1 MGWVSR
7 MWPFRQ
13 RGRIPHSLSSGNVV
27 TIALELY
34 RHQGNRYFLLS
45 LFAHAWFF
53 LLTIAAVLIV
63 AVALIMGGV
72 LANGMDALTPLLL
85 LPGIGL
91 LVALPFYL
99 FGWTRLMASGALLS
113 RRIYAVLT
121 AFEESESEAR
131 RFIFPKMLNYLLATL
146 IVGFI
151 LLIVYGVLGAIGY
164 LIYLVGSPLVQ
175 FLEQNIQTEPARSLF
190 FLTFLLSILLLV
202 LLALLVIS
210 YFMVRLS
217 LVDVVLA
224 LEPDCTPLKSVRR
237 SWQLTQG
244 QAWHTLTVFFV
255 ASLATIPANLL
266 GSIINSVVI
275 IPVAGLFVAVLLLP
289 LWQGIKAVLYWDLRV
304 RNEGAAFQVRPEA
317 VNPLRW
323 LRRVTLRTPESIE
336 LDFALAGI
344 GSRVLAWLIDQVI
357 LYTALVL
364 FSLAAGYIYFYA
376 LYLWLIEVLPTSNQS
391 IEAWSLGIYLLVMF
405 ALYNGYYIFFETYW
419 QGQTPGKRYAEIRVV
434 QDNGRPIGLRE
445 ATLRSLLQPIDFAF
459 FGIGPFLVALSRSE
473 KRLGDMVAGTLV
485 IQDEQAMRLA
495 PKATTLQQPQAAWVQ
510 ELRSLAHWEQMTPE
524 HYLLVRNY
532 LNSRDRLSPVGRY
545 QAAQELRQQLEP
557 LLLPT
562 YPANWPALSAE
573 DFLEGLY
580 IAYRQQYQSSP

>member
-1 MGWVSR
+1 
-7 MWPFRQ
+7 MWLFQR
-13 RGRIPHSLSSGNVV
+13 RGRLPHSLSSGNVV

-45 LFAHAWFF
+45 LFAHGWFF
-53 LLTIAAVLIV
+53 LLTIAAVLIAV
-63 AVALIMGGV
+63 VALIMGGL
-72 LANGMDALTPLLL
+72 LAGAINDVTPFLLGA
-85 LPGIGL
+85 GISIL
-91 LVALPFYL
+91 AALPFYL

-151 LLIVYGVLGAIGY
+151 LLIVCGVLGAIGY
-164 LIYLVGSPLVQ
+164 LIYLVGVPLVQ
-175 FLEQNIQTEPARSLF
+175 LLEQNIQTEPTKNLF
-190 FLTFLLSILLLV
+190 FLTFLLSILFLG

-210 YFMVRLS
+210 YVMARLS
-217 LVDVVLA
+217 LVDVILA
-224 LEPDCTPLKSVRR
+224 LEPDRTPLKSVQR

-266 GSIINSVVI
+266 GNILNGVVI
-275 IPVAGLFVAVLLLP
+275 IPVAGFFVAVLLLP

-304 RNEGAAFQVRPEA
+304 RNEGAAFQVRLEA
-317 VNPLRW
+317 VDPLRW

-336 LDFALAGI
+336 LDFALGGI
-344 GSRVLAWLIDQVI
+344 GSRVLAWLIDQII

-364 FSLAAGYIYFYA
+364 FSLVTGYLYFYA
-376 LYLWLIEVLPTSNQS
+376 LYPWLIEVLPTSSHRIQ
-391 IEAWSLGIYLLVMF
+391 AWSLGIYLLGMF

-459 FGIGPFLVALSRSE
+459 FGIGAFLVALSRSE

-485 IQDEQAMRLA
+485 IQDEQARRLA

-532 LNSRDRLSPVGRY
+532 LNSRDR
-545 QAAQELRQQLEP
+545 
-557 LLLPT
+557 
-562 YPANWPALSAE
+562 
-573 DFLEGLY
+573 
-580 IAYRQQYQSSP
+580 

>member
-1 MGWVSR
+1 
-7 MWPFRQ
+7 MWPFRR
-13 RGRIPHSLSSGNVV
+13 RGRLPHSLSSGNVV
-27 TIALELY
+27 TIALQLY

-63 AVALIMGGV
+63 AVALIVGGI
-72 LANGMDALTPLLL
+72 LAGAMDNVAPFLWLT
-85 LPGIGL
+85 GISV

-121 AFEESESEAR
+121 ALEESESAAR
-131 RFIFPKMLNYLLATL
+131 SFIFPKMLNYLLATL
-146 IVGFI
+146 MVGVI
-151 LLIVYGVLGAIGY
+151 LLLVYGVLGAIGY
-164 LIYLVGSPLVQ
+164 LIYLVASPLVQ

-210 YFMVRLS
+210 YFMARLS

-275 IPVAGLFVAVLLLP
+275 LPVAGLFVGVLLLP

-376 LYLWLIEVLPTSNQS
+376 LYPWLIEVLPASGQS

-405 ALYNGYYIFFETYW
+405 AFYNGYYIFFETYW

-459 FGIGPFLVALSRSE
+459 FGIGALLVALSRSE
-473 KRLGDMVAGTLV
+473 KRLGDRVAGTLV
-485 IQDEQAMRLA
+485 IQDEQATRLA
-495 PKATTLQQPQAAWVQ
+495 PKATTGQQPQAAWVQ

-532 LNSRDRLSPVGRY
+532 LNNRDRLSPVGRY

>member
-1 MGWVSR
+1 
-7 MWPFRQ
+7 MWPFQQ
-13 RGRIPHSLSSGNVV
+13 RGRLPHSLSSGNVV

-34 RHQGNRYFLLS
+34 RHRGNRYFLLS

-63 AVALIMGGV
+63 AVALIVGGI
-72 LANGMDALTPLLL
+72 LAGAINNVALFLLL
-85 LPGIGL
+85 GGIGI
-91 LVALPFYL
+91 LVAVPFYL

-113 RRIYAVLT
+113 RCIYAALT
-121 AFEESESEAR
+121 ALEESESEAR
-131 RFIFPKMLNYLLATL
+131 GFIFPKMWNYLLATL
-146 IVGFI
+146 IVSFI
-151 LLIVYGVLGAIGY
+151 LLLVYMVLGAIGY
-164 LIYLVGSPLVQ
+164 LLYLVGSPLVQ
-175 FLEQNIQTEPARSLF
+175 LLERNIQTEPARDLF
-190 FLTFLLSILLLV
+190 FLSFFLGILLLV

-210 YFMVRLS
+210 YFVARLS

-224 LEPDCTPLKSVRR
+224 LEPECTPLKSIRR

-255 ASLATIPANLL
+255 ASLATIPAHLL
-266 GSIINSVVI
+266 GSILNSVVI
-275 IPVAGLFVAVLLLP
+275 IPVAGLFVAVVLLP
-289 LWQGIKAVLYWDLRV
+289 LWQGIKAVLYWDLPV

-336 LDFALAGI
+336 LDFALGGI

-357 LYTALVL
+357 LYTTLVL

-376 LYLWLIEVLPTSNQS
+376 LYPWLIGVLPASGQS
-391 IEAWSLGIYLLVMF
+391 IEAWSLGIYLLVIF

-434 QDNGRPIGLRE
+434 QDDGRPIGLRQ
-445 ATLRSLLQPIDFAF
+445 ATLRSLLQSVDFAF
-459 FGIGPFLVALSRSE
+459 LGIGAFLVTLSRSE

-485 IQDEQAMRLA
+485 IQDEQATRFA
-495 PKATTLQQPQAAWVQ
+495 PQGTSLRQPQAAWVQ
-510 ELRSLAHWEQMTPE
+510 ELRSLAHWEQMMPE

-545 QAAQELRQQLEP
+545 QAAEELRQQVEP

-562 YPANWPALSAE
+562 YPAHWPSLSAE

-580 IAYRQQYQSSP
+580 IAYRQQHQSSP

>member
-1 MGWVSR
+1 ML
-7 MWPFRQ
+7 PFQR
-13 RGRIPHSLSSGNVV
+13 RGRLPHSLSSGNVV

-34 RHQGNRYFLLS
+34 RRQGDRYFLLS

-53 LLTIAAVLIV
+53 LLTIAAVLSVGVTLIIGGFLAG
-63 AVALIMGGV
+63 AVNDTLPF
-72 LANGMDALTPLLL
+72 LWLT
-85 LPGIGL
+85 GIGL
-91 LVALPFYL
+91 LVALPLYL

-113 RRIYAVLT
+113 RRIYIVLT
-121 AFEESESEAR
+121 ALEESESAAR
-131 RFIFPKMLNYLLATL
+131 SLIFPKMLNYLLATL
-146 IVGFI
+146 LVGVI
-151 LLIVYGVLGAIGY
+151 LLLVYVVLGAIGY
-164 LIYLVGSPLVQ
+164 LIYLVGWPLVQ
-175 FLEQNIQTEPARSLF
+175 LVQQNTPTEPASTLL
-190 FLTFLLSILLLV
+190 FLTFVLGVLLLL
-202 LLALLVIS
+202 LLALLVIT
-210 YFMVRLS
+210 YFTARLS

-224 LEPDCTPLKSVRR
+224 LEPECTPVKAVQR

-255 ASLATIPANLL
+255 ASLATIPANIL
-266 GSIINSVVI
+266 GSIINSVMI

-323 LRRVTLRTPESIE
+323 LRRVSLRTPESIE

-364 FSLAAGYIYFYA
+364 FSLVAGYIYFYA
-376 LYLWLIEVLPTSNQS
+376 LYPWLIEVLPASGQS

-419 QGQTPGKRYAEIRVV
+419 QGQTPGKRYGEIRVV
-434 QDNGRPIGLRE
+434 QDNGRPIGLKE
-445 ATLRSLLQPIDFAF
+445 ATLRSLLQSIDFAF
-459 FGIGPFLVALSRSE
+459 FGIGALLITLSRSE

-485 IQDEQAMRLA
+485 IQDEQATRFA
-495 PKATTLQQPQAAWVQ
+495 PKTATVQEPQMSWVQ
-510 ELRSLAHWEQMTPE
+510 ELRSLAHWEQITPE

-557 LLLPT
+557 LLLPN
-562 YPANWPALSAE
+562 YPPHWPSLSAE
-573 DFLEGLY
+573 EFLEGLY

>member
-1 MGWVSR
+1 
-7 MWPFRQ
+7 MWPFRR
-13 RGRIPHSLSSGNVV
+13 RGRLPHSLSSGNVV
-27 TIALELY
+27 TIALQLY

-53 LLTIAAVLIV
+53 LLTITAVLIV
-63 AVALIMGGV
+63 AVALIVGGI
-72 LANGMDALTPLLL
+72 LAGAMDNVAPFLWLT
-85 LPGIGL
+85 GISV

-121 AFEESESEAR
+121 ALEESESAAR
-131 RFIFPKMLNYLLATL
+131 SFIFPKMLNYLLATL
-146 IVGFI
+146 MVGVI
-151 LLIVYGVLGAIGY
+151 LLLVYGVLGAIGY
-164 LIYLVGSPLVQ
+164 LIYLVASPLVQ

-210 YFMVRLS
+210 YFMARLS

-275 IPVAGLFVAVLLLP
+275 LPVAGLFVGVLLLP

-376 LYLWLIEVLPTSNQS
+376 LYPWLIEVLPASGQS

-405 ALYNGYYIFFETYW
+405 AFYNGYYIFFETYW

-459 FGIGPFLVALSRSE
+459 FGIGALLVALSRSE
-473 KRLGDMVAGTLV
+473 KRLGDRVAGTLV
-485 IQDEQAMRLA
+485 IQDEQATRLA
-495 PKATTLQQPQAAWVQ
+495 PKATTGQQPQAAWVQ

-532 LNSRDRLSPVGRY
+532 LNNRDRLSPVGRY

-580 IAYRQQYQSSP
+580 MAYRQQYQSSP

>member
-1 MGWVSR
+1 
-7 MWPFRQ
+7 MWPFQR
-13 RGRIPHSLSSGNVV
+13 RGRLLHSLSSGNVV

-34 RHQGNRYFLLS
+34 RHQVNRYFLLS
-45 LFAHAWFF
+45 LFAHVWFF

-63 AVALIMGGV
+63 AVALIMGGL
-72 LANGMDALTPLLL
+72 LAKNALIALLL
-85 LPGIGL
+85 LPAMGL
-91 LVALPFYL
+91 LAALPLYL

-121 AFEESESEAR
+121 ALEESESEAR
-131 RFIFPKMLNYLLATL
+131 SFIFPKMLNYLLATL
-146 IVGFI
+146 MVGVI

-164 LIYLVGSPLVQ
+164 LIYLVGWPVVQ
-175 FLEQNIQTEPARSLF
+175 LLEQNIQTEPARSLF
-190 FLTFLLSILLLV
+190 FLTFLLSILLL
-202 LLALLVIS
+202 LLVALLVIS
-210 YFMVRLS
+210 YFMARLS

-224 LEPDCTPLKSVRR
+224 LEPECTPLKSVRR

-266 GSIINSVVI
+266 SSIINSVVI

-304 RNEGAAFQVRPEA
+304 RNEGAAFQVRPQA

-364 FSLAAGYIYFYA
+364 FSLMAGYIYFYA
-376 LYLWLIEVLPTSNQS
+376 LYPWLIDILPASGQS

-434 QDNGRPIGLRE
+434 QDNGCPIGLRE

-459 FGIGPFLVALSRSE
+459 FGIGAFLVTLSPSE
-473 KRLGDMVAGTLV
+473 KRLGDMAAGTLV
-485 IQDEQAMRLA
+485 IQDERATRLA
-495 PKATTLQQPQAAWVQ
+495 PKATTLQQLQAAWVQ

-557 LLLPT
+557 LLLSE
-562 YPANWPALSAE
+562 YPPHWPVLSAE

-580 IAYRQQYQSSP
+580 LAYRQQYESSP

>member
-1 MGWVSR
+1 
-7 MWPFRQ
+7 MWPFQR
-13 RGRIPHSLSSGNVV
+13 RGRLPHSLSSGNVV

-63 AVALIMGGV
+63 AVALIVGGI
-72 LANGMDALTPLLL
+72 LAGAVNHVAPFLLL
-85 LPGIGL
+85 TGISI

-121 AFEESESEAR
+121 ALEESESEAR
-131 RFIFPKMLNYLLATL
+131 NFIFPKMLNYLLATL
-146 IVGFI
+146 MVGVI
-151 LLIVYGVLGAIGY
+151 LLLVYGVLGAIGY
-164 LIYLVGSPLVQ
+164 LIYLVGWPLVQ
-175 FLEQNIQTEPARSLF
+175 FLEETIQTQPARELF

-210 YFMVRLS
+210 YFMARLS

-224 LEPDCTPLKSVRR
+224 LEPNCTPLKSVQR
-237 SWQLTQG
+237 SWQLTRG

-266 GSIINSVVI
+266 GSIINAVVI
-275 IPVAGLFVAVLLLP
+275 IPIAGLLVAVLLLP

-317 VNPLRW
+317 VNPLCW

-376 LYLWLIEVLPTSNQS
+376 LYPWLIEVLPASGQS
-391 IEAWSLGIYLLVMF
+391 IEAWSLGIYLLVLF

-419 QGQTPGKRYAEIRVV
+419 QGQTPGKRSAEIRVV

-445 ATLRSLLQPIDFAF
+445 ATLRSLLQSIDFAF
-459 FGIGPFLVALSRSE
+459 FGIGAFLVALSRSE

-485 IQDEQAMRLA
+485 IQDEQATRLA
-495 PKATTLQQPQAAWVQ
+495 PQTSILQQPQAAWVQ

-562 YPANWPALSAE
+562 YPANWPVLSAE

>member
-1 MGWVSR
+1 
-7 MWPFRQ
+7 MWPFRR
-13 RGRIPHSLSSGNVV
+13 RGRLPHSLSSGNVV

-53 LLTIAAVLIV
+53 LLTIAAVLIL
-63 AVALIMGGV
+63 AIALIMGG
-72 LANGMDALTPLLL
+72 LLTNRMGALTPLLL
-85 LPGIGL
+85 LLGMGL

-121 AFEESESEAR
+121 AQEESESAAR
-131 RFIFPKMLNYLLATL
+131 SFIFPKMLNYLLATL
-146 IVGFI
+146 MVSVI
-151 LLIVYGVLGAIGY
+151 LLLVSGVLGAIGY
-164 LIYLVGSPLVQ
+164 LIYLVGWPVVQ
-175 FLEQNIQTEPARSLF
+175 FLEQSIQTEPARSLF
-190 FLTFLLSILLLV
+190 FLTFLLSILLLL

-210 YFMVRLS
+210 YFMARLS
-217 LVDVVLA
+217 LVDVILA
-224 LEPDCTPLKSVRR
+224 LEPACTPLKSVRR

-266 GSIINSVVI
+266 SSLINSVVI
-275 IPVAGLFVAVLLLP
+275 IPVAGLFLGVLLLP

-344 GSRVLAWLIDQVI
+344 GSRVLAWLIDQII

-376 LYLWLIEVLPTSNQS
+376 LYPWLIEVLPASGQS
-391 IEAWSLGIYLLVMF
+391 IGAWSLAIYLLVTF
-405 ALYNGYYIFFETYW
+405 GLYNGYYIFFETYW

-459 FGIGPFLVALSRSE
+459 LGIGAFLVALSRSE

-485 IQDEQAMRLA
+485 IQDEQATRFA
-495 PKATTLQQPQAAWVQ
+495 PKATTLRQSQAAWVQ
-510 ELRSLAHWEQMTPE
+510 ELRSLVHWEQMTPE

-532 LNSRDRLSPVGRY
+532 LNSRDRLSPVGRE

-557 LLLPT
+557 LLLSA
-562 YPANWPALSAE
+562 YPPHWPVLSAE

>member
-1 MGWVSR
+1 
-7 MWPFRQ
+7 MWPFRR
-13 RGRIPHSLSSGNVV
+13 RGRLPHSVSSGNVV

-53 LLTIAAVLIV
+53 LLTIAALLIM
-63 AVALIMGGV
+63 AVALIVGGI
-72 LANGMDALTPLLL
+72 LAGAIDNVSPFLLL
-85 LPGIGL
+85 TGMSA
-91 LVALPFYL
+91 LVALPLYL

-121 AFEESESEAR
+121 ALEESESAAR
-131 RFIFPKMLNYLLATL
+131 RFIFPKMLHYLLATL

-151 LLIVYGVLGAIGY
+151 LLLVYVVLGAIGY
-164 LIYLVGSPLVQ
+164 LIYLVGAPLVQ
-175 FLEQNIQTEPARSLF
+175 LLEQNIQIQPARGLF

-210 YFMVRLS
+210 YFMARLS

-266 GSIINSVVI
+266 GSIINGVVI
-275 IPVAGLFVAVLLLP
+275 IPVAGFFVAVLLLP
-289 LWQGIKAVLYWDLRV
+289 LWQAIKAVLYWDLRV

-336 LDFALAGI
+336 LDFALGGI
-344 GSRVLAWLIDQVI
+344 GSRVLAWLIDQII

-376 LYLWLIEVLPTSNQS
+376 LYPWLIEVLPASGQS

-459 FGIGPFLVALSRSE
+459 FGIGAFLVALSRSE

-485 IQDEQAMRLA
+485 IQDEQATRLA

>member
-1 MGWVSR
+1 
-7 MWPFRQ
+7 MWPFRR
-13 RGRIPHSLSSGNVV
+13 RGRLPHSLSSGNVV
-27 TIALELY
+27 TIALALY
-34 RHQGNRYFLLS
+34 HHQGDRYFLLS

-53 LLTIAAVLIV
+53 LLTIAALLIV
-63 AVALIMGGV
+63 AVALIVGGI
-72 LANGMDALTPLLL
+72 LAGAIDNISPFLLL
-85 LPGIGL
+85 TGMSV
-91 LVALPFYL
+91 LVALPLYV

-121 AFEESESEAR
+121 ALEESESAAR
-131 RFIFPKMLNYLLATL
+131 HFIFPKMLNYLLATL
-146 IVGFI
+146 MVGFI
-151 LLIVYGVLGAIGY
+151 LLLVYGVLGAIGY
-164 LIYLVGSPLVQ
+164 LMYLVGAPLVQ
-175 FLEQNIQTEPARSLF
+175 LLEQNIQIQPARDLF

-210 YFMVRLS
+210 YFIARLS

-224 LEPDCTPLKSVRR
+224 LEPDCTPLKSVWR

-255 ASLATIPANLL
+255 AFLATIPANLL
-266 GSIINSVVI
+266 GSIINGMVI
-275 IPVAGLFVAVLLLP
+275 IPVAGFFVAVWLLP

-336 LDFALAGI
+336 LDFALGGI
-344 GSRVLAWLIDQVI
+344 GSRVLAWLIDQII

-376 LYLWLIEVLPTSNQS
+376 LYPWLIEALPASGQS

-459 FGIGPFLVALSRSE
+459 FGIGAFLVALSRSE

-485 IQDEQAMRLA
+485 IQDEQATRLA

-557 LLLPT
+557 LLLSE
-562 YPANWPALSAE
+562 YPPHWPVLSAE

-580 IAYRQQYQSSP
+580 LAYCQQYQSSP

>member
-1 MGWVSR
+1 
-7 MWPFRQ
+7 MWPFQQ
-13 RGRIPHSLSSGNVV
+13 RGRLFPSLSSGNVV

-63 AVALIMGGV
+63 AVALIVGGI
-72 LANGMDALTPLLL
+72 LAGAINNVALFLLL
-85 LPGIGL
+85 AGIGI

-113 RRIYAVLT
+113 RRIYAALT
-121 AFEESESEAR
+121 ALEESESEAR
-131 RFIFPKMLNYLLATL
+131 SFIFPKMWNYLLATL
-146 IVGFI
+146 IVSFI
-151 LLIVYGVLGAIGY
+151 LLLVYMVLGAIGY
-164 LIYLVGSPLVQ
+164 LLYLVGSPLGQ
-175 FLEQNIQTEPARSLF
+175 FLEQNIQTEPARGL
-190 FLTFLLSILLLV
+190 FLLSFLLGILLLV

-210 YFMVRLS
+210 YFMARLS

-224 LEPDCTPLKSVRR
+224 LEPECTPLKSIWR

-244 QAWHTLTVFFV
+244 QAWHTLAVFFV
-255 ASLATIPANLL
+255 ASLATIPVNLL
-266 GSIINSVVI
+266 GGILNSVVI

-304 RNEGAAFQVRPEA
+304 RNEGAAFQVHSKA

-336 LDFALAGI
+336 LDFALGGI
-344 GSRVLAWLIDQVI
+344 GSRVLAWVIDQVI

-364 FSLAAGYIYFYA
+364 FSLAAGYIFYA
-376 LYLWLIEVLPTSNQS
+376 LYPWLIEVLPASGQS
-391 IEAWSLGIYLLVMF
+391 IEAWSLGIYLLVIF
-405 ALYNGYYIFFETYW
+405 VLYNGYYIFFETYW

-445 ATLRSLLQPIDFAF
+445 ATLRSLLQSIDFAF
-459 FGIGPFLVALSRSE
+459 LGIGAFLVTLSPSE
-473 KRLGDMVAGTLV
+473 KRLGDRVAGTLV
-485 IQDEQAMRLA
+485 IQDEQATRFA
-495 PKATTLQQPQAAWVQ
+495 PQGITLRQSQAAWVQ

-524 HYLLVRNY
+524 HYLLLRNY

-562 YPANWPALSAE
+562 YPAHWPSLSAE

-580 IAYRQQYQSSP
+580 IAYRQRHQSSP

>member
-1 MGWVSR
+1 

-376 LYLWLIEVLPTSNQS
+376 LYLWLIEVLPASNQS

-459 FGIGPFLVALSRSE
+459 FGIGAFLVALSRSE

>member
-1 MGWVSR
+1 
-7 MWPFRQ
+7 MWPFRR
-13 RGRIPHSLSSGNVV
+13 RGRLPHSLSSGNVV
-27 TIALELY
+27 TIALQLY

-53 LLTIAAVLIV
+53 LLTITAVLIV
-63 AVALIMGGV
+63 AVALIVGGI
-72 LANGMDALTPLLL
+72 LAGAMDNVAPFLWLT
-85 LPGIGL
+85 GISV

-121 AFEESESEAR
+121 ALEESESAAR
-131 RFIFPKMLNYLLATL
+131 SFIFPKMLNYLLATL
-146 IVGFI
+146 MVGVI
-151 LLIVYGVLGAIGY
+151 LLLVYGVLGAIGY
-164 LIYLVGSPLVQ
+164 LIYLVASPLVQ

-210 YFMVRLS
+210 YFMARLS

-255 ASLATIPANLL
+255 AFLATIPANLL

-275 IPVAGLFVAVLLLP
+275 LPVAGLFVGVLLLP

-376 LYLWLIEVLPTSNQS
+376 LYPWLIEVLPASGQS

-405 ALYNGYYIFFETYW
+405 AFYNGYYIFFETYW

-459 FGIGPFLVALSRSE
+459 FGIGALLVALSRSE
-473 KRLGDMVAGTLV
+473 KRLGDRVAGTLV
-485 IQDEQAMRLA
+485 IQDEQATRLA
-495 PKATTLQQPQAAWVQ
+495 PKATTGQQPQAAWVQ

-532 LNSRDRLSPVGRY
+532 LNNRDRLSPVGRY
-545 QAAQELRQQLEP
+545 QVAQELRQQLEP

-562 YPANWPALSAE
+562 YPAHWPALSAE

-580 IAYRQQYQSSP
+580 MAYRQQYQSSP

>member
-1 MGWVSR
+1 
-7 MWPFRQ
+7 MWPFRR
-13 RGRIPHSLSSGNVV
+13 RGRLPHSLSSGNVV
-27 TIALELY
+27 TIALQLY

-53 LLTIAAVLIV
+53 LLTITAVLIV
-63 AVALIMGGV
+63 AVALIVGGI
-72 LANGMDALTPLLL
+72 LAGAMDNVAPFLWLT
-85 LPGIGL
+85 GISV

-121 AFEESESEAR
+121 ALEESESAAR
-131 RFIFPKMLNYLLATL
+131 SFIFPKMLNYLLATL
-146 IVGFI
+146 MVGVI
-151 LLIVYGVLGAIGY
+151 LLLVYGVLGAIGY
-164 LIYLVGSPLVQ
+164 LIYLVASPLVQ

-210 YFMVRLS
+210 YFMARLS

-275 IPVAGLFVAVLLLP
+275 LPVAGLFVGVLLLP

-376 LYLWLIEVLPTSNQS
+376 LYPWLIEVLPASGQS

-405 ALYNGYYIFFETYW
+405 AFYNGYYIFFETYW

-459 FGIGPFLVALSRSE
+459 FGIGAFLVALSRSE
-473 KRLGDMVAGTLV
+473 KRLGDRVAGTLV
-485 IQDEQAMRLA
+485 IQDEQATRLA
-495 PKATTLQQPQAAWVQ
+495 PKATTGQQPQAAWVQ

-532 LNSRDRLSPVGRY
+532 LNNRDRLSPVGRY

>member
-1 MGWVSR
+1 
-7 MWPFRQ
+7 MWPFRR
-13 RGRIPHSLSSGNVV
+13 RGRLPHSLSSGNVV

-53 LLTIAAVLIV
+53 LLTIAAVLIL
-63 AVALIMGGV
+63 AIALIMGGLLTNRMGV
-72 LANGMDALTPLLL
+72 LTPLLL
-85 LPGIGL
+85 LLGMGL

-121 AFEESESEAR
+121 AQEESESAAR
-131 RFIFPKMLNYLLATL
+131 SFIFPKMLNYLLATL
-146 IVGFI
+146 MVSVI
-151 LLIVYGVLGAIGY
+151 LLLVPGVLGAIGY
-164 LIYLVGSPLVQ
+164 LIYWVGWPVVQ
-175 FLEQNIQTEPARSLF
+175 FLEQSIQTEPARSLF
-190 FLTFLLSILLLV
+190 FLTFLFSILLLL

-210 YFMVRLS
+210 YFMARLS
-217 LVDVVLA
+217 LVDVILA
-224 LEPDCTPLKSVRR
+224 LEPACTPLKSVRR

-266 GSIINSVVI
+266 SNLINSVVI
-275 IPVAGLFVAVLLLP
+275 IPVAGLFLGVLLLP

-344 GSRVLAWLIDQVI
+344 GSRVLAWLIDQII

-376 LYLWLIEVLPTSNQS
+376 LYPWLIEVLPASGQS
-391 IEAWSLGIYLLVMF
+391 IGAWSLAIYLLVTF
-405 ALYNGYYIFFETYW
+405 GLYNGYYIFFETYW

-434 QDNGRPIGLRE
+434 QDNGRPISLRE
-445 ATLRSLLQPIDFAF
+445 ATLRSLLQTIDFAF
-459 FGIGPFLVALSRSE
+459 LGIGAFLVALSRSE

-485 IQDEQAMRLA
+485 IQD
-495 PKATTLQQPQAAWVQ
+495 
-510 ELRSLAHWEQMTPE
+510 
-524 HYLLVRNY
+524 
-532 LNSRDRLSPVGRY
+532 
-545 QAAQELRQQLEP
+545 
-557 LLLPT
+557 
-562 YPANWPALSAE
+562 
-573 DFLEGLY
+573 
-580 IAYRQQYQSSP
+580 

>member
-1 MGWVSR
+1 
-7 MWPFRQ
+7 MWLLQR
-13 RGRIPHSLSSGNVV
+13 RGRLPYALSSGNVV

-53 LLTIAAVLIV
+53 LLTIAAVLIGV
-63 AVALIMGGV
+63 VALIMGGL
-72 LANGMDALTPLLL
+72 LARTSNDVTPFLLGA
-85 LPGIGL
+85 GISIL
-91 LVALPFYL
+91 AALPLYL
-99 FGWTRLMASGALLS
+99 FGWARLMAGGALLS

-121 AFEESESEAR
+121 ALEESESEAR
-131 RFIFPKMLNYLLATL
+131 RCIFPNMLNYLLATL

-164 LIYLVGSPLVQ
+164 LIYLVGAPLVQ
-175 FLEQNIQTEPARSLF
+175 LLAQNIQTEPTRNLF
-190 FLTFLLSILLLV
+190 FLTFLPSILLLV
-202 LLALLVIS
+202 LLALLVIG
-210 YFMVRLS
+210 YFMARLS

-224 LEPDCTPLKSVRR
+224 LEPGCTPLKSVQR

-266 GSIINSVVI
+266 GSLINSVVI

-336 LDFALAGI
+336 LDFALGGI
-344 GSRVLAWLIDQVI
+344 GSRILAWLIDQVI
-357 LYTALVL
+357 LYIALVL

-376 LYLWLIEVLPTSNQS
+376 LYPWLIEVLPAGGQS
-391 IEAWSLGIYLLVMF
+391 IGAWSLAIYLLVTF

-459 FGIGPFLVALSRSE
+459 FGIGAFLVALSRSE

-485 IQDEQAMRLA
+485 IQDEQAVRLA
-495 PKATTLQQPQAAWVQ
+495 PKATPLQQSQAAWVQ

-532 LNSRDRLSPVGRY
+532 LNSRDRLSPAGRY

-557 LLLPT
+557 LLLPI
-562 YPANWPALSAE
+562 YPANWPTLSAE

-580 IAYRQQYQSSP
+580 IAYRQRYQSSP

>member
-1 MGWVSR
+1 

-376 LYLWLIEVLPTSNQS
+376 LYLWLIEVLPASNQS

>member
-1 MGWVSR
+1 

>member
-1 MGWVSR
+1 
-7 MWPFRQ
+7 MWPFWR
-13 RGRIPHSLSSGNVV
+13 RGRLPHSLSSGNVV
-27 TIALELY
+27 TIALQLY

-63 AVALIMGGV
+63 AVALIVGGI
-72 LANGMDALTPLLL
+72 LAGAMDNVAPFLWLT
-85 LPGIGL
+85 GISV

-121 AFEESESEAR
+121 ALEESESAAR
-131 RFIFPKMLNYLLATL
+131 SFIFPKMLNYLLATL
-146 IVGFI
+146 MVGVI
-151 LLIVYGVLGAIGY
+151 LLLVYGVLGAIGY
-164 LIYLVGSPLVQ
+164 LIYLVASPLVQ

-210 YFMVRLS
+210 YFMARLS

-275 IPVAGLFVAVLLLP
+275 LPVAGLFVGVLLLP

-376 LYLWLIEVLPTSNQS
+376 LYPWLIEVLPASGQS

-405 ALYNGYYIFFETYW
+405 AFYNGYYIFFETYW

-459 FGIGPFLVALSRSE
+459 FGIGAFLVALSRSE
-473 KRLGDMVAGTLV
+473 KRLGDRVAGTLV
-485 IQDEQAMRLA
+485 IQDEQATRLA
-495 PKATTLQQPQAAWVQ
+495 PKATTGQQPQAAWVQ

-532 LNSRDRLSPVGRY
+532 LNNRDRLSPVGRY

>member
-1 MGWVSR
+1 
-7 MWPFRQ
+7 MWPFRR
-13 RGRIPHSLSSGNVV
+13 RGRLPHSLSSGNVV
-27 TIALELY
+27 TIALQLY

-63 AVALIMGGV
+63 AVALIVGGI
-72 LANGMDALTPLLL
+72 LAGAMDNVAPFLRLT
-85 LPGIGL
+85 GISV

-121 AFEESESEAR
+121 ALEESESAAR
-131 RFIFPKMLNYLLATL
+131 SLIFPKMLNYLLATF

-151 LLIVYGVLGAIGY
+151 LLLVYVVLGAIGY
-164 LIYLVGSPLVQ
+164 LIYLVAFPLVQ

-210 YFMVRLS
+210 YFMARLS

-244 QAWHTLTVFFV
+244 QAWHTLMVFFV

-275 IPVAGLFVAVLLLP
+275 LPVAGLFVGVLLLP

-336 LDFALAGI
+336 LDFALGGI

-364 FSLAAGYIYFYA
+364 FSLTAGYIYFYA
-376 LYLWLIEVLPTSNQS
+376 LYPWLIEVLPASGQS

-459 FGIGPFLVALSRSE
+459 FGIGAFLVALSRSE
-473 KRLGDMVAGTLV
+473 KRLGDRVAGTLV
-485 IQDEQAMRLA
+485 IQDEQATRLA

-532 LNSRDRLSPVGRY
+532 LNNRDRLSPVGRY

-580 IAYRQQYQSSP
+580 MAYRQQYQSSP

>member
-1 MGWVSR
+1 
-7 MWPFRQ
+7 MWPFRR
-13 RGRIPHSLSSGNVV
+13 RGRLPHSLSSGNVV
-27 TIALELY
+27 TIALQLY

-63 AVALIMGGV
+63 AVALIVGGI
-72 LANGMDALTPLLL
+72 LAGAMDNVAPFLRLTS
-85 LPGIGL
+85 ISV

-121 AFEESESEAR
+121 ALEESESAAR
-131 RFIFPKMLNYLLATL
+131 SLIFPKMLNYLLATF

-151 LLIVYGVLGAIGY
+151 LLLVYVVLGAIGY
-164 LIYLVGSPLVQ
+164 LIYLVAFPLVQ

-210 YFMVRLS
+210 YFMARLS

-244 QAWHTLTVFFV
+244 QAWHTLMVFFV

-275 IPVAGLFVAVLLLP
+275 LPVAGLFVGVLLLP

-336 LDFALAGI
+336 LDFALGGI

-364 FSLAAGYIYFYA
+364 FSLTAGYIYFYA
-376 LYLWLIEVLPTSNQS
+376 LYPWLIEVLPASGQS

-459 FGIGPFLVALSRSE
+459 FGIGAFLVALSRSE
-473 KRLGDMVAGTLV
+473 KRLGDRVAGTLV
-485 IQDEQAMRLA
+485 IQDEQATRLA

-532 LNSRDRLSPVGRY
+532 LNNRDRLSPVGRY

-580 IAYRQQYQSSP
+580 MAYRQQYQSSP

>member
-1 MGWVSR
+1 
-7 MWPFRQ
+7 MWPFRR
-13 RGRIPHSLSSGNVV
+13 RGRLLHSLSSGNVV

-53 LLTIAAVLIV
+53 LLTIAALLIV
-63 AVALIMGGV
+63 AVALIVGGI
-72 LANGMDALTPLLL
+72 LAGAIDNVSPFLLL
-85 LPGIGL
+85 TGMSV
-91 LVALPFYL
+91 LVALPLYL
-99 FGWTRLMASGALLS
+99 FGWTRLVASGALLS

-121 AFEESESEAR
+121 ALEESESAAR

-146 IVGFI
+146 MVGFI
-151 LLIVYGVLGAIGY
+151 LLLVYVVLGAIGY
-164 LIYLVGSPLVQ
+164 LIYLVGWPVVQ
-175 FLEQNIQTEPARSLF
+175 FLEQSIQTEPARGLF
-190 FLTFLLSILLLV
+190 FLTFLLSILLL
-202 LLALLVIS
+202 LLVALLVIS
-210 YFMVRLS
+210 YFMARLS

-224 LEPDCTPLKSVRR
+224 LEPACTPLKSVQR

-244 QAWHTLTVFFV
+244 QTWHTLTVFFV

-266 GSIINSVVI
+266 GSIINGVVI
-275 IPVAGLFVAVLLLP
+275 IPVAGFFVAVLLLP

-336 LDFALAGI
+336 LDFALGGI
-344 GSRVLAWLIDQVI
+344 GSRVLAWLIDQII

-364 FSLAAGYIYFYA
+364 FSLAAAYIYFYA
-376 LYLWLIEVLPTSNQS
+376 LYPWLIEALPASGQS

-459 FGIGPFLVALSRSE
+459 FGIGAFLVALSRSE

-485 IQDEQAMRLA
+485 IQDEQATRLA
-495 PKATTLQQPQAAWVQ
+495 PKATTLQQPQAPWVQ

>member
-7 MWPFRQ
+7 MWPFRR
-13 RGRIPHSLSSGNVV
+13 RGRLPHSLSSGNVV

-53 LLTIAAVLIV
+53 LLSIAAVLIV
-63 AVALIMGGV
+63 AVALIVGGI
-72 LANGMDALTPLLL
+72 LAGAMDNVAPFLWLAGMSV
-85 LPGIGL
+85 

-121 AFEESESEAR
+121 ALEESESTAR
-131 RFIFPKMLNYLLATL
+131 SFIFPKMLNYLLATL
-146 IVGFI
+146 IVGVI
-151 LLIVYGVLGAIGY
+151 LLLVYVVLGAIGY
-164 LIYLVGSPLVQ
+164 LIYLVASPLVQ
-175 FLEQNIQTEPARSLF
+175 FLDQTIQTQPARSLV

-210 YFMVRLS
+210 YFMARLS

-323 LRRVTLRTPESIE
+323 LRRVTLRTPETIE
-336 LDFALAGI
+336 LDFALGGI

-376 LYLWLIEVLPTSNQS
+376 LYPWLIDVLPASGQS

-434 QDNGRPIGLRE
+434 QENGRPIGLRE

-459 FGIGPFLVALSRSE
+459 FGIGAFLVALSRSE

-485 IQDEQAMRLA
+485 IQDEQATRLA

>member
-1 MGWVSR
+1 
-7 MWPFRQ
+7 MWPFQQ
-13 RGRIPHSLSSGNVV
+13 RGRLPHSLSSGNVV

-45 LFAHAWFF
+45 LFAHGWFL
-53 LLTIAAVLIV
+53 LLTIAAMLIV
-63 AVALIMGGV
+63 AVALIVGGILAGGV
-72 LANGMDALTPLLL
+72 NNVALFFLLA
-85 LPGIGL
+85 GIGI

-113 RRIYAVLT
+113 RRIYAALT
-121 AFEESESEAR
+121 ALEESESEAR
-131 RFIFPKMLNYLLATL
+131 RCIFPKMWNYLLATL
-146 IVGFI
+146 MVSFI
-151 LLIVYGVLGAIGY
+151 LLFVYGVLGAIGY
-164 LIYLVGSPLVQ
+164 LLYLLGAPLVQ
-175 FLEQNIQTEPARSLF
+175 LLEQNIQTEPARGLF
-190 FLTFLLSILLLV
+190 FLSFLLGILLLV

-210 YFMVRLS
+210 YVMARLS

-224 LEPDCTPLKSVRR
+224 LEPACTPLKSIRR

-244 QAWHTLTVFFV
+244 QVWHTLTVFFV

-266 GSIINSVVI
+266 GSVINSVVI
-275 IPVAGLFVAVLLLP
+275 IPVAGLFVGVLLLP

-304 RNEGAAFQVRPEA
+304 RNEGAAFQVRPEV

-336 LDFALAGI
+336 LDFALGGI

-364 FSLAAGYIYFYA
+364 FSLAAGYIYFYG
-376 LYLWLIEVLPTSNQS
+376 LYPWLIEVLPASGQS
-391 IEAWSLGIYLLVMF
+391 IQAWSLGIYLLVIF

-445 ATLRSLLQPIDFAF
+445 ATLRSLLQSIDFAF
-459 FGIGPFLVALSRSE
+459 LGIGAFLVTLSQSE
-473 KRLGDMVAGTLV
+473 KRLGDRVAGTLV
-485 IQDEQAMRLA
+485 IQDEQATRLA
-495 PKATTLQQPQAAWVQ
+495 PPGTTLRQPEAAWVQ

-562 YPANWPALSAE
+562 CPAHWPSLSAE

-580 IAYRQQYQSSP
+580 IAYRQRHQSSP

>member
-1 MGWVSR
+1 
-7 MWPFRQ
+7 MWLLQR
-13 RGRIPHSLSSGNVV
+13 RGRLPYALSSGNVV

-53 LLTIAAVLIV
+53 LLTIAAVLIG
-63 AVALIMGGV
+63 AVALIMGGL
-72 LANGMDALTPLLL
+72 LARTSNDVTPFLLGA
-85 LPGIGL
+85 GISIL
-91 LVALPFYL
+91 AALPLYL
-99 FGWTRLMASGALLS
+99 FGWARLMAGGALLS

-121 AFEESESEAR
+121 ALEESESEAR
-131 RFIFPKMLNYLLATL
+131 RRIFPNMLNYLLATL

-164 LIYLVGSPLVQ
+164 LIYLVGAPLVQ
-175 FLEQNIQTEPARSLF
+175 LLAQNIQTEPTRNLF
-190 FLTFLLSILLLV
+190 FLTFLPSILLLV
-202 LLALLVIS
+202 LLALLVIG
-210 YFMVRLS
+210 YFMARLS

-224 LEPDCTPLKSVRR
+224 LEPGCTPLKSVQR

-266 GSIINSVVI
+266 GSLINSVVI

-336 LDFALAGI
+336 LDFALGGI
-344 GSRVLAWLIDQVI
+344 GSRILAWLIDQVI

-364 FSLAAGYIYFYA
+364 FSLAAGYLYFYA
-376 LYLWLIEVLPTSNQS
+376 LYPWLIEVLPAGGQS
-391 IEAWSLGIYLLVMF
+391 IGAWSLAIYLLVTF

-459 FGIGPFLVALSRSE
+459 FGIGAFLVALSRSE

-485 IQDEQAMRLA
+485 IQDEQAVRLA
-495 PKATTLQQPQAAWVQ
+495 PKATPLQQSQAAWVQ

-532 LNSRDRLSPVGRY
+532 LNSRDRLSPAGRY

-557 LLLPT
+557 LLLPI
-562 YPANWPALSAE
+562 YPANWPTLSAE

-580 IAYRQQYQSSP
+580 IAYRQRYQSSP

>member
-1 MGWVSR
+1 
-7 MWPFRQ
+7 MWPFRR
-13 RGRIPHSLSSGNVV
+13 RGRLPHSLSSGNVV
-27 TIALELY
+27 TIALQLY

-63 AVALIMGGV
+63 AVALIVGGI
-72 LANGMDALTPLLL
+72 LAGAMDNVAPFLRLT
-85 LPGIGL
+85 GISV

-121 AFEESESEAR
+121 ALEESESAAR
-131 RFIFPKMLNYLLATL
+131 SLIFPKMLNYLLATF

-151 LLIVYGVLGAIGY
+151 LLLVYVVLGAIGY
-164 LIYLVGSPLVQ
+164 LIYLVAFPLVQ

-210 YFMVRLS
+210 YFMARLS

-244 QAWHTLTVFFV
+244 QAWHTLMVFFV

-275 IPVAGLFVAVLLLP
+275 LPVAGLFVGVLLLP

-336 LDFALAGI
+336 LDFALGGI

-364 FSLAAGYIYFYA
+364 FSLTAGYIYFYA
-376 LYLWLIEVLPTSNQS
+376 LYPWLIEVLPASGQS

-459 FGIGPFLVALSRSE
+459 FGIGAFLVALCRSE
-473 KRLGDMVAGTLV
+473 KRLGDRVAGTLV
-485 IQDEQAMRLA
+485 IQDEQATRLA

-532 LNSRDRLSPVGRY
+532 LNNRDRLSPVGRY

-580 IAYRQQYQSSP
+580 MAYRQQYQSSP

>member
-1 MGWVSR
+1 
-7 MWPFRQ
+7 MWPFRR
-13 RGRIPHSLSSGNVV
+13 RGRLPHSLSSGNVV
-27 TIALELY
+27 TIALQLY

-63 AVALIMGGV
+63 AVALIVGGI
-72 LANGMDALTPLLL
+72 LAGAMDNVAPFLGLT
-85 LPGIGL
+85 GISV

-121 AFEESESEAR
+121 ALEESESAAR
-131 RFIFPKMLNYLLATL
+131 SFIFPKMLNYLLATL
-146 IVGFI
+146 MVSVI
-151 LLIVYGVLGAIGY
+151 LLLVYGVLGAIGY
-164 LIYLVGSPLVQ
+164 LIYLVASPLVQ

-210 YFMVRLS
+210 YFMARLS

-275 IPVAGLFVAVLLLP
+275 LPVAGLFVGVLLLP

-376 LYLWLIEVLPTSNQS
+376 LYPWLIEVLPASGQS

-405 ALYNGYYIFFETYW
+405 AFYNGYYIFFETYW

-459 FGIGPFLVALSRSE
+459 FGIGAFLVALSRSE
-473 KRLGDMVAGTLV
+473 KRLGDRVAGTLV
-485 IQDEQAMRLA
+485 IQDEQATRLA
-495 PKATTLQQPQAAWVQ
+495 PKATTGQQPQAAWVQ

-532 LNSRDRLSPVGRY
+532 LNNRDRLSPVGRY

>member
-1 MGWVSR
+1 
-7 MWPFRQ
+7 MWPFRR
-13 RGRIPHSLSSGNVV
+13 RGRLPSALSSGNVV

-63 AVALIMGGV
+63 AVALIVGGI
-72 LANGMDALTPLLL
+72 LAGAMDNVAPFLWLT
-85 LPGIGL
+85 GISI
-91 LVALPFYL
+91 LVALPLYL

-121 AFEESESEAR
+121 ALEESESAAR
-131 RFIFPKMLNYLLATL
+131 SFIFPKMLNYLLATL
-146 IVGFI
+146 MVGVI
-151 LLIVYGVLGAIGY
+151 LLLVYGVLGAIGY
-164 LIYLVGSPLVQ
+164 LIYLVASPLVQ

-210 YFMVRLS
+210 YFMARLS

-275 IPVAGLFVAVLLLP
+275 IPVAGLFVGVLLLP

-336 LDFALAGI
+336 LDFALGGI

-376 LYLWLIEVLPTSNQS
+376 LYPWLIEVLPASGQS

-419 QGQTPGKRYAEIRVV
+419 QGQTPGKCFAEIRVV
-434 QDNGRPIGLRE
+434 QDNGLPIGLKE

-459 FGIGPFLVALSRSE
+459 FGIGALLVALSRSE

-485 IQDEQAMRLA
+485 IQDEQATRLA
-495 PKATTLQQPQAAWVQ
+495 PKATTLQQPQGAWVQ
-510 ELRSLAHWEQMTPE
+510 ELRSLAHWERMTPE
-524 HYLLVRNY
+524 QYLLVRNY
-532 LNSRDRLSPVGRY
+532 LNNRDRLSPVGRY

-562 YPANWPALSAE
+562 YPAHWPTLSAE

-580 IAYRQQYQSSP
+580 TAYRQQYQSSP

>member
-1 MGWVSR
+1 
-7 MWPFRQ
+7 MWPFRR
-13 RGRIPHSLSSGNVV
+13 RGRLPHSLSSGNVV

-53 LLTIAAVLIV
+53 LLSIAAVLIV
-63 AVALIMGGV
+63 AVALIVGGI
-72 LANGMDALTPLLL
+72 LAGAMDNVAPFLWLAGMSV
-85 LPGIGL
+85 

-121 AFEESESEAR
+121 ALEESESTAR
-131 RFIFPKMLNYLLATL
+131 SFIFPKMLNYLLATL
-146 IVGFI
+146 IVGVI
-151 LLIVYGVLGAIGY
+151 LLLVYVVLGAIGY
-164 LIYLVGSPLVQ
+164 LIYLVASPLVQ
-175 FLEQNIQTEPARSLF
+175 FLDQTIQTQPARSLV

-210 YFMVRLS
+210 YFMARLS

-323 LRRVTLRTPESIE
+323 LRRVTLRTPETIE
-336 LDFALAGI
+336 LDFALGGI

-376 LYLWLIEVLPTSNQS
+376 LYPWLIDVLPASGQS

-434 QDNGRPIGLRE
+434 QENGRPIGLRE

-459 FGIGPFLVALSRSE
+459 FGIGAFLVALSRSE

-485 IQDEQAMRLA
+485 IQDEQATRLA

>member
-1 MGWVSR
+1 
-7 MWPFRQ
+7 MWPFQ
-13 RGRIPHSLSSGNVV
+13 WRGRLPYALSSGNVV

-63 AVALIMGGV
+63 AVALIIGGI
-72 LANGMDALTPLLL
+72 LARAVNNVALLFLLAGMSV
-85 LPGIGL
+85 
-91 LVALPFYL
+91 LVAVPFYL

-121 AFEESESEAR
+121 ALEESESEAR
-131 RFIFPKMLNYLLATL
+131 SFIFPKMLNYLLATFM
-146 IVGFI
+146 VGCI
-151 LLIVYGVLGAIGY
+151 LLLVYVVLGAISY
-164 LIYLVGSPLVQ
+164 LIYLVGWPLVQ

-190 FLTFLLSILLLV
+190 SLTFLLSILLLV
-202 LLALLVIS
+202 LLALLAIS
-210 YFMVRLS
+210 YFMARLS

-224 LEPDCTPLKSVRR
+224 LEPDCTPLKSVQR

-244 QAWHTLTVFFV
+244 QAWHTLTVFFI
-255 ASLATIPANLL
+255 ASLATIPANFL
-266 GSIINSVVI
+266 GGIINSLVI
-275 IPVAGLFVAVLLLP
+275 IPVAGLFVAVLLFP

-344 GSRVLAWLIDQVI
+344 GSRVLAWIIDQVI

-364 FSLAAGYIYFYA
+364 FSLAAGYVYFYA
-376 LYLWLIEVLPTSNQS
+376 LYPWLIEVLPASAQS
-391 IEAWSLGIYLLVMF
+391 IEAWSLGIYLLVIF

-434 QDNGRPIGLRE
+434 QDNGRPISLRE
-445 ATLRSLLQPIDFAF
+445 ATLRSLLQSIDFAF
-459 FGIGPFLVALSRSE
+459 FGIGAFLVALSRSE

-485 IQDEQAMRLA
+485 IQDEQATRLA
-495 PKATTLQQPQAAWVQ
+495 PKATAVAQSQAAWVQ

-557 LLLPT
+557 LLLSD
-562 YPANWPALSAE
+562 YPPNWPSLSAE
-573 DFLEGLY
+573 EFLEGLY
-580 IAYRQQYQSSP
+580 LAYRQQYQSSP

>member
-1 MGWVSR
+1 
-7 MWPFRQ
+7 MWPFRR
-13 RGRIPHSLSSGNVV
+13 RGRLPSALSSGNVV

-63 AVALIMGGV
+63 AVALIVGGI
-72 LANGMDALTPLLL
+72 LAGAMDNVAPFLWLT
-85 LPGIGL
+85 GISI
-91 LVALPFYL
+91 LVALPLYL

-121 AFEESESEAR
+121 ALEESESAAR
-131 RFIFPKMLNYLLATL
+131 SFIFPKMLNYLLATL
-146 IVGFI
+146 MVGVI
-151 LLIVYGVLGAIGY
+151 LLLVYGVLGAIGY
-164 LIYLVGSPLVQ
+164 LIYLVASPLVQ

-210 YFMVRLS
+210 YFMARLS

-275 IPVAGLFVAVLLLP
+275 IPVAGLFVGVLLLP

-336 LDFALAGI
+336 LDFALGGI

-376 LYLWLIEVLPTSNQS
+376 LYPWLIEVLPASGQS

-419 QGQTPGKRYAEIRVV
+419 QGQTPGKRFAEIRVV
-434 QDNGRPIGLRE
+434 QDNGLPIGLKE

-459 FGIGPFLVALSRSE
+459 FGIGALLVALSRSE

-485 IQDEQAMRLA
+485 IQDEQATRLA
-495 PKATTLQQPQAAWVQ
+495 PKATTLQQPQGAWVQ
-510 ELRSLAHWEQMTPE
+510 ELRSLAHWERMTPE
-524 HYLLVRNY
+524 QYLLVRNY
-532 LNSRDRLSPVGRY
+532 LNNRDRLSPVGRY

-562 YPANWPALSAE
+562 YPAHWPTLSAE

-580 IAYRQQYQSSP
+580 TAYRQQYQSSP

>member
-7 MWPFRQ
+7 MWPFWR
-13 RGRIPHSLSSGNVV
+13 RGRLPHSLSSGNVV
-27 TIALELY
+27 TIALQLY

-63 AVALIMGGV
+63 AVALIVGGI
-72 LANGMDALTPLLL
+72 LAGAMDNVAPFLWLT
-85 LPGIGL
+85 GISV

-121 AFEESESEAR
+121 ALEESESAAR
-131 RFIFPKMLNYLLATL
+131 SFIFPKMLNYLLATL
-146 IVGFI
+146 MVGVI
-151 LLIVYGVLGAIGY
+151 LLLVYGVLGAIGY
-164 LIYLVGSPLVQ
+164 LIYLVASPLVQ

-210 YFMVRLS
+210 YFMARLS

-275 IPVAGLFVAVLLLP
+275 LPVAGLFVGVLLLP

-376 LYLWLIEVLPTSNQS
+376 LYPWLIEVLPASGQS

-405 ALYNGYYIFFETYW
+405 AFYNGYYIFFETYW

-459 FGIGPFLVALSRSE
+459 FGIGAFLVALSRSE
-473 KRLGDMVAGTLV
+473 KRLGDRVAGTLV
-485 IQDEQAMRLA
+485 IQDEQATRLA
-495 PKATTLQQPQAAWVQ
+495 PKATTGQQPQAAWVQ

-532 LNSRDRLSPVGRY
+532 LNNRDRLSPVGRY